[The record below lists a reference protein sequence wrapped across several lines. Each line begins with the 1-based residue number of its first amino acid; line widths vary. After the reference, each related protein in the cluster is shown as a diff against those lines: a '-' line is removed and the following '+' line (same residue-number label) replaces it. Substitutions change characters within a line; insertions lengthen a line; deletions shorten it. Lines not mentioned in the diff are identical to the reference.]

1 MLVPDK
7 DPYAIEALPTC
18 NHALSVC
25 LRGKSC
31 SQIFEDFK
39 SNCKAREGKCRME
52 SRWVKTLHHYHSLFY
67 FWRSS
72 ECRRTHTN
80 EPVCHA
86 FATGSPHFPDGRK
99 SGSQYLRPPLL
110 KNVPS
115 EVSSAFPT
123 LLLFIIQLKES
134 AECSFWMSIKEVN
147 FFGSRAEFR
156 SLRLCVSIRPTVRS
170 AIHRSS
176 SNTEQLPLFSMSVDP
191 YPTSDLMLLPRC
203 RRISLW
209 RGRSRGSDDTYFFIA
224 GGKRSRDIQRFDTR
238 RSLKG
243 LIRSCDMRL
252 KSNAANRN
260 VKLPRTFNL
269 DERAGNNEKLRE
281 SWQMKFRCRLTDR
294 LT

>member
-7 DPYAIEALPTC
+7 DPYAIDALPTC

-80 EPVCHA
+80 EPAEAVCHA

-115 EVSSAFPT
+115 EVSSAFPM

-134 AECSFWMSIKEVN
+134 VFLLNVNQRSKFLCFSRWISFFAPLYIYTSYRSFSHSPFVFKHRPTSPFFNVSRPTPYVGPNASPSMPTN
-147 FFGSRAEFR
+147 FF
-156 SLRLCVSIRPTVRS
+156 
-170 AIHRSS
+170 
-176 SNTEQLPLFSMSVDP
+176 M
-191 YPTSDLMLLPRC
+191 
-203 RRISLW
+203 
-209 RGRSRGSDDTYFFIA
+209 
-224 GGKRSRDIQRFDTR
+224 KRQ
-238 RSLKG
+238 
-243 LIRSCDMRL
+243 
-252 KSNAANRN
+252 
-260 VKLPRTFNL
+260 V
-269 DERAGNNEKLRE
+269 EK
-281 SWQMKFRCRLTDR
+281 
-294 LT
+294 